1 MQARCRLSLESLEE
15 RCTPATYGVPWH
27 DATHLTL
34 SFVPDGTAIA
44 GHQSTLFQTLNRQM
58 PTATWQRLIAHAV
71 QTWADY
77 ANISVGVVA
86 DGGQPFGAP
95 GQMQGDPRF
104 GDIRIG
110 AQAMAASAISVS
122 VPHDPFLSGTWS
134 GDVLLNSTYDFSN
147 GKTNLYS
154 VMLHELGHVFGLDD
168 NNDPNSVM
176 YTNYNGSRSGLS
188 SGDITAIQAL
198 YGVRTPDLNEG
209 SNGNNSINT
218 ATQVPFPP
226 GNFTGAT
233 PLVMYGDITTNKDV
247 DYYAV
252 RPLNG
257 YTGPMTFRVRTAGI
271 SMLEPRLTV
280 VDASGHVLGL
290 AQSTNALGDEISV
303 QLGNVN
309 PQATYFV
316 RVEGNTQDVCGIG
329 RYGLGITFD
338 ANLTT
343 TLSRLDAVLSGPYE
357 MLPPQN
363 VDALF
368 VNSQT
373 LFNVDNDTN
382 DTLDTATQLRT
393 TPGFASNRHYTAIGS
408 LTASDPEDVYRI
420 QAAQV
425 QNGQPNVMTV
435 TISALGE
442 NGVAPHVLVLDNHQN
457 PLPVNILANGNGT
470 YTVQAANVT
479 SGANL
484 FLNVSATP
492 TPNLAGNYSMVVD
505 FGQTVANLKTF
516 SSGTL
521 SSTQSAGANLYIAQN
536 QLFQFVLSAGAVNA
550 PADAR
555 VHMTI
560 TDQSGRIV
568 FDLAANAGNTVSG
581 SAVFLVPGAYT
592 VRISAESPSG
602 QPIAGL
608 NYLLQGAGLSDPIG
622 PVVGDP
628 TLTQQ
633 YSNGDG
639 TYTYPDGTVSTDPYY
654 WLALTL

>member
-1 MQARCRLSLESLEE
+1 MNARRHLLLEALED
-15 RCTPATYGVPWH
+15 RSTPATYGNPWH

-34 SFVPDGTAIA
+34 SFVPDGTVIA
-44 GHQSTLFQTLNRQM
+44 GHQSTLFQTLNQQM

-86 DGGQPFGAP
+86 DGGQPFGTP

-134 GDVLLNSTYDFSN
+134 GDVLLNSTYDFSS

-176 YTNYNGSRSGLS
+176 YANYNGNRSGLS

-218 ATQVPFPP
+218 ATQVPSPP

-233 PLVMYGDITTNKDV
+233 PLVMYGDITTTKDV

-252 RPLNG
+252 RPING

-280 VDASGHVLGL
+280 VDASGHVLGQ
-290 AQSTNALGDEISV
+290 AQSSNTLGDEISV

-309 PQATYFV
+309 PQTTYFV
-316 RVEGNTQDVCGIG
+316 RVDGATQDVCGIG
-329 RYGLGITFD
+329 RYGLGVTFD

-343 TLSRLDAVLSGPYE
+343 PLSRLDAVLSGPYE
-357 MLPPQN
+357 MLQPQN

-368 VNSQT
+368 INSQT
-373 LFNVDNDTN
+373 FFNVDNDTN
-382 DTLDTATQLRT
+382 DTFDTATQLRT
-393 TPGFASNRHYTAIGS
+393 TPGYASNTHYTAIGS
-408 LTASDPEDVYRI
+408 LTASDPQDVYRI

-435 TISALGE
+435 TISTLGD
-442 NGVAPHVLVLDNHQN
+442 NGVAPSVLVVDNHQN
-457 PLPVNILANGNGT
+457 PLKVNILANGNGT
-470 YTVQAANVT
+470 YTVQAASVP

-484 FLNVSATP
+484 FLQIPATP
-492 TPNLAGNYSMVVD
+492 TTSLVGNYSMIVD
-505 FGQTVANLKTF
+505 FGHTVASLKTF
-516 SSGTL
+516 SGGTL
-521 SSTQSAGANLYIAQN
+521 SSTQAAGAKLYIAQN
-536 QLFQFVLSAGAVNA
+536 QLFQFVLSANAVSA

-560 TDQSGRIV
+560 TDANGNVV
-568 FDLAANAGNTVSG
+568 FDLSARAGDTVSS

-592 VRISAESPSG
+592 VRFTAESRSG
-602 QPIAGL
+602 LPITGL
-608 NYLLQGAGLSDPIG
+608 NYVLQGASLSDPIG

-633 YSNGDG
+633 YTNPDG
-639 TYTYPDGTVSTDPYY
+639 TYTYPDGTVSTDPYL
-654 WLALTL
+654 WLSLLL